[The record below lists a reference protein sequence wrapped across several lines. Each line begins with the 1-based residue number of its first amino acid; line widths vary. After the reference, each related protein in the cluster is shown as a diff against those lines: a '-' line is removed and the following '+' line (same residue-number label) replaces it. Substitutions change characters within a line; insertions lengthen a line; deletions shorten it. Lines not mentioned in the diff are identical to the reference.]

1 MPQLDDGYRR
11 GNRRMWYR
19 RTVRGRCVPRN
30 ASNVLAAKSRRANV
44 LSLSRHVPSLS
55 GSATRRVAQNEARKR
70 RADERHV
77 VGCCEELGRIYPS
90 CDSTAWTRTP
100 LPNTLIRLAL
110 TVAAAENSCGIL
122 ARAIATF
129 SASAVFTRIVSGPDK
144 APEKSGARRAS
155 AGV

>member
-44 LSLSRHVPSLS
+44 LSLSRHVPSLC

-70 RADERHV
+70 RASERHV
-77 VGCCEELGRIYPS
+77 VGCCEELGGVIYGVSPRYGKAYEPAHTKRARCAS
-90 CDSTAWTRTP
+90 HLYTLPP
-100 LPNTLIRLAL
+100 LR
-110 TVAAAENSCGIL
+110 C
-122 ARAIATF
+122 
-129 SASAVFTRIVSGPDK
+129 
-144 APEKSGARRAS
+144 
-155 AGV
+155 

>member
-77 VGCCEELGRIYPS
+77 VGCCEELARSSRKSHFPLLAQIEFVYPVFNV
-90 CDSTAWTRTP
+90 C
-100 LPNTLIRLAL
+100 
-110 TVAAAENSCGIL
+110 
-122 ARAIATF
+122 AI
-129 SASAVFTRIVSGPDK
+129 
-144 APEKSGARRAS
+144 
-155 AGV
+155 